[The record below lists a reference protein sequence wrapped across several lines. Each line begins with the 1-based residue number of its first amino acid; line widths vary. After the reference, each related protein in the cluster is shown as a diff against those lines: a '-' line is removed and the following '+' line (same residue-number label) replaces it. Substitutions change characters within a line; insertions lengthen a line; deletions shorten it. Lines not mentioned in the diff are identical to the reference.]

1 MLVGFSHHH
10 DNPGS
15 TGQARADD
23 YRALTMYMDS
33 PWVMK
38 VIGGARVRVDRTP
51 VPEILYGRAE
61 VLRRQIAA
69 LPFQR
74 KYRFGLLSFDEG
86 DIDVDAFCAGDRRPR
101 LEVDLALALFVEA
114 LWPGVPVDARPMPY
128 VTTHTHTGRLE
139 INVAHPRAVHVNGRA
154 FSHNPDPPTR
164 QGEPSE
170 YWRSFRDLLNLTFGW
185 ADPED
190 PARRLIFA
198 RPDWEAK
205 LLAEGERAGLA
216 AVPDRR
222 EQALYAVW
230 DAVQAG
236 EVFSR
241 EDVLAVL
248 DAHLAPAGWRVL
260 STTDKTVTIG
270 APGAPPKQRLRLKGR
285 YFAADFD
292 GRPETPD
299 PGAVLREKARR
310 LAELETAPARFQTA
324 WEKRA
329 AYNRE
334 RYGRGDWPKPTW
346 SVKTWLGLDRASA
359 PALIPRRHHLL
370 ALSPPTPKK
379 DADPDDTFTLGS
391 TLPGPDGPDRADAA
405 GPDRGTHPQ
414 AGRGR
419 TPELRVGR
427 TGRSAGGDEH
437 PRVRQLDQLDRFA
450 RALAGPVGLAAVI
463 GHITRRLRDLT
474 TRAGVALAGSW
485 LAHVITPG
493 QVARFTHLAT
503 ELEALN
509 GRYDA
514 QPSADGGPDPSDRDA
529 PPGDHPAGGD
539 TAVDGQRG
547 SGPPEGDGRGAGQ
560 DRRRAGNPART
571 ARDADDH
578 PVGADAHGRDLSD
591 GDGISQPSPNTG
603 GRKAR
608 RTDLD
613 HGGADPASEGSGLTL
628 GALLGLG
635 RNLARDLGVE
645 RVVTLTRIEGGLAF
659 QAPGMAFALLGDRVL
674 VIHWTRAP
682 EALRRVQD
690 WLTQRLGDAFPIED
704 IRAVAAARTADRS
717 AKPLALAADRFVPE
731 PAEPDHLREVND
743 KKVIPT
749 AAADED
755 DPGPGL

>member
-10 DNPGS
+10 DNPGT
-15 TGQARADD
+15 TGTARADD
-23 YRALTMYMDS
+23 FRALTHYMDS

-38 VIGGARVRVDRTP
+38 VIGGARVRVERGP

-74 KYRFGLLSFDEG
+74 KYRFGLLSFEES
-86 DIDVDAFCAGDRRPR
+86 DIDVVAFNSGDPRRR
-101 LEVDLALALFVEA
+101 REVDLALALFVEA
-114 LWPGVPVDARPMPY
+114 LWPGVPADARPMPY

-205 LLAEGERAGLA
+205 LLAEGERAGLT

-222 EQALYAVW
+222 DQALYAVW
-230 DAVQAG
+230 DAVQTC

-292 GRPETPD
+292 GRPENPD
-299 PGAVLREKARR
+299 PEAVLREKARR
-310 LAELETAPARFQTA
+310 LAELETAPARFQAA

-334 RYGRGDWPKPTW
+334 RYGRGGWPEPAW
-346 SVKTWLGLDRASA
+346 SMETWLGLDRTAA
-359 PALIPRRHHLL
+359 PALIPRQHHLM

-379 DADPDDTFTLGS
+379 DDEPDDTFTLGFA
-391 TLPGPDGPDRADAA
+391 LPRPDGPDRADAP
-405 GPDRGTHPQ
+405 GPDRGTHPPT
-414 AGRGR
+414 GSGR
-419 TPELRVGR
+419 TPEPLFGR
-427 TGRSAGGDEH
+427 TDRSAGGDE
-437 PRVRQLDQLDRFA
+437 RSRRYQLDQLERYA
-450 RALAGPVGLAAVI
+450 RAMAGPIGLSAVI
-463 GHITRRLRDLT
+463 GHVTRQLRDLT
-474 TRAGVALAGSW
+474 VRAGGALAVSW
-485 LAHVITPG
+485 LAHVLTPNLV
-493 QVARFTHLAT
+493 QRFTHLAMN
-503 ELEALN
+503 LEDLHA
-509 GRYDA
+509 RYDS
-514 QPSADGGPDPSDRDA
+514 PTSTDGRLDA
-529 PPGDHPAGGD
+529 GHRAAPASGHPAGGD
-539 TAVDGQRG
+539 PAVDGPG
-547 SGPPEGDGRGAGQ
+547 GAGPSEADGRGTGP
-560 DRRRAGNPART
+560 DRRRAGNPASK
-571 ARDADDH
+571 AGDAIDS
-578 PVGADAHGRDLSD
+578 PVGTDPHRGDLGDDDAIAR
-591 GDGISQPSPNTG
+591 PAPERG

-608 RTDLD
+608 RIDLD
-613 HGGADPASEGSGLTL
+613 HGGDETSARGPGLTL
-628 GALLGLG
+628 GEM
-635 RNLARDLGVE
+635 LAVGRDLGRVLGLE
-645 RVVTLTRIEGGLAF
+645 RVARLTRIEGGVAF
-659 QAPGMAFALLGDRVL
+659 QAPGVALVVL
-674 VIHWTRAP
+674 DHRIRLIHWTRP
-682 EALRRVQD
+682 PGELSLLQD
-690 WLTQRLGDAFPIED
+690 HLIRKLGDAYPFED
-704 IRAVAAARTADRS
+704 MRAIAAPTAVRRAVKPQEQTAERNVPD
-717 AKPLALAADRFVPE
+717 LADPE
-731 PAEPDHLREVND
+731 QLRELEEE
-743 KKVIPT
+743 
-749 AAADED
+749 AATPAPPVED
-755 DPGPGL
+755 DLGPGF

>member
-10 DNPGS
+10 DNPGT

-23 YRALTMYMDS
+23 YRALSDYMDS
-33 PWVMK
+33 PWVVK
-38 VIGGARVRVDRTP
+38 VIGGARVCVNREP

-74 KYRFGLLSFDEG
+74 KYRFGLLSFEES
-86 DIDVDAFCAGDRRPR
+86 DIDVVAFNSGDPRRR
-101 LEVDLALALFVEA
+101 REIDLALALFVEA
-114 LWPGVPVDARPMPY
+114 LWPGVPADARPMPY

-139 INVAHPRAVHVNGRA
+139 INLAHPRAVHVNGRA

-190 PARRLIFA
+190 PARRLNFA

-205 LLAEGERAGLA
+205 LLAEGERAGLT

-222 EQALYAVW
+222 DQALYAVW

-248 DAHLAPAGWRVL
+248 DGHLAPAGWRVL

-292 GRPETPD
+292 GRPENPD
-299 PGAVLREKARR
+299 PEAVLREKARR
-310 LAELETAPARFQTA
+310 LAELETAPARFQAA

-334 RYGRGDWPKPTW
+334 RYGRGGWPEPAW
-346 SVKTWLGLDRASA
+346 SMETWLGLDRTAA
-359 PALIPRRHHLL
+359 PALIPRQHHLM

-379 DADPDDTFTLGS
+379 DDEPDDTFTLGFA
-391 TLPGPDGPDRADAA
+391 LPRPDGPDRADAP
-405 GPDRGTHPQ
+405 GPDRGTHPPT
-414 AGRGR
+414 GSGR
-419 TPELRVGR
+419 TPEPLLGR
-427 TGRSAGGDEH
+427 TDRSAGGDE
-437 PRVRQLDQLDRFA
+437 RSRRYQLDQLERRA

-463 GHITRRLRDLT
+463 GRITRRLRDLT
-474 TRAGVALAGSW
+474 VRAGGALAGSW
-485 LAHVITPG
+485 LTHVITPG
-493 QVARFTHLAT
+493 LVQRFTQLAT
-503 ELEALN
+503 NLETLN
-509 GRYDA
+509 ARYDS
-514 QPSADGGPDPSDRDA
+514 PTSTDGRLDA
-529 PPGDHPAGGD
+529 GHRAAPASGHPAGGD
-539 TAVDGQRG
+539 PAVDGPG
-547 SGPPEGDGRGAGQ
+547 GAGPSEADGRGTGP
-560 DRRRAGNPART
+560 DRRRAGNPASK
-571 ARDADDH
+571 AGDAIDS
-578 PVGADAHGRDLSD
+578 PVGTDPHRGDLGDDDAIAR
-591 GDGISQPSPNTG
+591 PAPERG

-608 RTDLD
+608 RIDLD
-613 HGGADPASEGSGLTL
+613 HGGDETSAGGPGLTL
-628 GALLGLG
+628 GAMLGLG
-635 RNLARDLGVE
+635 RDLAQDLGVE
-645 RVVTLTRIEGGLAF
+645 RVVTLTRIQGGLAF
-659 QAPGMAFALLGDRVL
+659 QAPGMAFALLADRVL

-682 EALRRVQD
+682 EALRRMQD

-704 IRAVAAARTADRS
+704 MRTVAATAAAGRVS
-717 AKPLALAADRFVPE
+717 KPQGSAADRTVPE
-731 PAEPDHLREVND
+731 AAEPDRLPELEEVATT
-743 KKVIPT
+743 PT
-749 AAADED
+749 SRVD
-755 DPGPGL
+755 DDFAPGL

>member
-10 DNPGS
+10 DNPGT
-15 TGQARADD
+15 TGTARADD
-23 YRALTMYMDS
+23 FRALTHYMDS

-38 VIGGARVRVDRTP
+38 VIGGARVRVERGP

-74 KYRFGLLSFDEG
+74 KYRFGLLSFEES
-86 DIDVDAFCAGDRRPR
+86 DIDVVAFNSGDPRRR
-101 LEVDLALALFVEA
+101 REVDLALALFVEA
-114 LWPGVPVDARPMPY
+114 LWPGVPADARPMPY

-205 LLAEGERAGLA
+205 LLAEGERAGLT

-222 EQALYAVW
+222 DQALYAVW
-230 DAVQAG
+230 DAVQTC

-292 GRPETPD
+292 GRPENPD
-299 PGAVLREKARR
+299 PEAVLREKARR
-310 LAELETAPARFQTA
+310 LAELETAPARFQAA

-334 RYGRGDWPKPTW
+334 RYGRGGWPEPAW
-346 SVKTWLGLDRASA
+346 SMETWLGLDRTAA
-359 PALIPRRHHLL
+359 PALIPRQYHLM

-379 DADPDDTFTLGS
+379 DDEPDDTFTLGFA
-391 TLPGPDGPDRADAA
+391 LPRPDGPDRADAPE
-405 GPDRGTHPQ
+405 PDRGTHPPT
-414 AGRGR
+414 GSGR
-419 TPELRVGR
+419 TPEPLFGR
-427 TGRSAGGDEH
+427 TDRSAGGDE
-437 PRVRQLDQLDRFA
+437 RSRRYQLDQLERYA
-450 RALAGPVGLAAVI
+450 RAMAGPIGLSAVI
-463 GHITRRLRDLT
+463 GHVTRQLRDLT
-474 TRAGVALAGSW
+474 VRAGGALAVSW
-485 LAHVITPG
+485 LAHVLTPNLV
-493 QVARFTHLAT
+493 QRFTHLAMN
-503 ELEALN
+503 LEDLHA
-509 GRYDA
+509 RYDS
-514 QPSADGGPDPSDRDA
+514 PTSTDGRLDA
-529 PPGDHPAGGD
+529 GHRAAPASGHPAGGD
-539 TAVDGQRG
+539 PAVDGPG
-547 SGPPEGDGRGAGQ
+547 GAGPSEADGRGTGP
-560 DRRRAGNPART
+560 DRRRAGNPASK
-571 ARDADDH
+571 AGDAIDS
-578 PVGADAHGRDLSD
+578 PVGTDPHRGDLGDDDAIAR
-591 GDGISQPSPNTG
+591 PAPERG

-608 RTDLD
+608 RIDLD
-613 HGGADPASEGSGLTL
+613 HGGDETSARGPGLTL
-628 GALLGLG
+628 GEM
-635 RNLARDLGVE
+635 LAVGRDLGRVLGLE
-645 RVVTLTRIEGGLAF
+645 RVARLTRIEGGVAF
-659 QAPGMAFALLGDRVL
+659 QAPGVALVVL
-674 VIHWTRAP
+674 DHRIRLIHWTRP
-682 EALRRVQD
+682 PGELSLLQD
-690 WLTQRLGDAFPIED
+690 HLIRKLGDAYPFED
-704 IRAVAAARTADRS
+704 MRAIAAPTAVRRAVKPQEQKAERNVPDLAD
-717 AKPLALAADRFVPE
+717 PE
-731 PAEPDHLREVND
+731 QLRELEEE
-743 KKVIPT
+743 
-749 AAADED
+749 AATPAPPVED
-755 DPGPGL
+755 DLGPGF

>member
-10 DNPGS
+10 DNPGT
-15 TGQARADD
+15 TGTARADD
-23 YRALTMYMDS
+23 FRALTHYMDS

-38 VIGGARVRVDRTP
+38 VIGGARVRVERGP

-74 KYRFGLLSFDEG
+74 KYRFGLLSFEEG
-86 DIDVDAFCAGDRRPR
+86 DIDVDAFNAGDPRPR
-101 LEVDLALALFVEA
+101 REVDLALALFVQA
-114 LWPGVPVDARPMPY
+114 LWSGVPADARPMPY

-190 PARRLIFA
+190 PARRLNFA

-205 LLAEGERAGLA
+205 LLAEGERAGLT

-222 EQALYAVW
+222 DQALYTVW

-248 DAHLAPAGWRVL
+248 DVHLAPAGWRVL

-285 YFAADFD
+285 YFSADFD

-299 PGAVLREKARR
+299 PEPVLREKARR
-310 LAELETAPARFQTA
+310 LAELETAPARFQAA

-329 AYNRE
+329 AYNRK
-334 RYGRGDWPKPTW
+334 RYGRGDWPEPDW
-346 SVKTWLGLDRASA
+346 SMETWLGLDRTTA
-359 PALIPRRHHLL
+359 PALIPRQHHLM

-379 DADPDDTFTLGS
+379 DDDPDDTFTLGFA
-391 TLPGPDGPDRADAA
+391 LPGPDGPDRADAA
-405 GPDRGTHPQ
+405 GADRGTHPPT
-414 AGRGR
+414 GSGR
-419 TPELRVGR
+419 TPEPLLGR
-427 TGRSAGGDEH
+427 TDRSAGGDE
-437 PRVRQLDQLDRFA
+437 RSRRYQLDQLERRA

-463 GHITRRLRDLT
+463 SHITRQLRDLT
-474 TRAGVALAGSW
+474 ARAGIVLAGSW

-493 QVARFTHLAT
+493 LVQRFTQLAT
-503 ELEALN
+503 NLEDLHA
-509 GRYDA
+509 RYDA
-514 QPSADGGPDPSDRDA
+514 QPSADGGPDAGHRDA
-529 PPGDHPAGGD
+529 PPGDRPVGGD
-539 TAVDGQRG
+539 PAVDGQG
-547 SGPPEGDGRGAGQ
+547 SFGPSAADGRGAGQ
-560 DRRRAGNPART
+560 DRGCAGNPART
-571 ARDADDH
+571 AGDADDR
-578 PVGADAHGRDLSD
+578 PIGADARLGDLGD
-591 GDGISQPSPNTG
+591 GDATPRPAPDCGSRN
-603 GRKAR
+603 AR

-613 HGGADPASEGSGLTL
+613 HGGDETSARGPGLTL
-628 GALLGLG
+628 GEMLAVGRGLG
-635 RNLARDLGVE
+635 RVLGLE
-645 RVVTLTRIEGGLAF
+645 RVARLTRIEGGVAF
-659 QAPGMAFALLGDRVL
+659 QAPGVALVVL
-674 VIHWTRAP
+674 DHRIRLIHWTRP
-682 EALRRVQD
+682 PGELSLLQD
-690 WLTQRLGDAFPIED
+690 HLIRKLGDAYPFED
-704 IRAVAAARTADRS
+704 MRAIAAPTAVRRAVKPQEQKAERNVPDLAD
-717 AKPLALAADRFVPE
+717 PE
-731 PAEPDHLREVND
+731 QLRELEEE
-743 KKVIPT
+743 
-749 AAADED
+749 AATPAPPVED
-755 DPGPGL
+755 DLGPGF

>member
-10 DNPGS
+10 DNPGT
-15 TGQARADD
+15 TGTARADD
-23 YRALTMYMDS
+23 FRALTHYMDS

-38 VIGGARVRVDRTP
+38 VIGGARVRVERGP

-74 KYRFGLLSFDEG
+74 KYRFGLLSFEEG
-86 DIDVDAFCAGDRRPR
+86 DIDVDAFNAGDPRPR
-101 LEVDLALALFVEA
+101 REVDLALALFVQA
-114 LWPGVPVDARPMPY
+114 LWSGVPADARPMPY

-190 PARRLIFA
+190 PARRLNFA

-205 LLAEGERAGLA
+205 LLAEGERAGLT

-222 EQALYAVW
+222 DQALYAVW

-248 DAHLAPAGWRVL
+248 DVHLAPAGWRVL

-285 YFAADFD
+285 YFSADFD

-299 PGAVLREKARR
+299 PEPVLREKARR
-310 LAELETAPARFQTA
+310 LAELETAPARFQAA

-329 AYNRE
+329 AYNRK
-334 RYGRGDWPKPTW
+334 RYGRGDWPEPDW
-346 SVKTWLGLDRASA
+346 SMETWLGLDRTTA
-359 PALIPRRHHLL
+359 PALIPRQHHLM

-379 DADPDDTFTLGS
+379 DDDPDDTFTLGFA
-391 TLPGPDGPDRADAA
+391 LPGPDGPDRADAA
-405 GPDRGTHPQ
+405 GADPGAHPE
-414 AGRGR
+414 AGSGR
-419 TPELRVGR
+419 TPE
-427 TGRSAGGDEH
+427 
-437 PRVRQLDQLDRFA
+437 PRARGADRRPRGYEYSRRYQLDQLERRA

-463 GHITRRLRDLT
+463 GRITRRLRDLT
-474 TRAGVALAGSW
+474 VRAGIALAGSW

-493 QVARFTHLAT
+493 LVQRFTQLAT
-503 ELEALN
+503 NLEDLHA
-509 GRYDA
+509 RYDA
-514 QPSADGGPDPSDRDA
+514 QPSADGGPDAGHRDA
-529 PPGDHPAGGD
+529 PPGDRPVGGD
-539 TAVDGQRG
+539 PAVDGQG
-547 SGPPEGDGRGAGQ
+547 SFGPSAADGRGAGQ
-560 DRRRAGNPART
+560 DRGCAGNPART
-571 ARDADDH
+571 AGDADDR
-578 PVGADAHGRDLSD
+578 PIGADARLSDLGD
-591 GDGISQPSPNTG
+591 GDGNPGPTPDAG

-608 RTDLD
+608 QTDLN
-613 HGGADPASEGSGLTL
+613 HGGADPASGGSGLTL
-628 GALLGLG
+628 GAMLGLG
-635 RNLARDLGVE
+635 RDLAQDLGVE
-645 RVVTLTRIEGGLAF
+645 RVVTLSRIEGGLAF
-659 QAPGMAFALLGDRVL
+659 QAPRMAFALLADRVL

-682 EALRRVQD
+682 EALRRMQD
-690 WLTQRLGDAFPIED
+690 WLIQRLGDAFPIED
-704 IRAVAAARTADRS
+704 IRAVAAGRTADRS
-717 AKPLALAADRFVPE
+717 AKPPELAVDRFGPD
-731 PAEPDHLREVND
+731 PAEPARMRKVNGE
-743 KKVIPT
+743 KVIPT

>member
-10 DNPGS
+10 DNPGT

-23 YRALTMYMDS
+23 YRALSDYMDS
-33 PWVMK
+33 PWVVK
-38 VIGGARVRVDRTP
+38 VIGGARVCVNREP

-74 KYRFGLLSFDEG
+74 KYRFSLLSFEES
-86 DIDVDAFCAGDRRPR
+86 DIDVVAFNSGDPRRR
-101 LEVDLALALFVEA
+101 REIDLALALFVEA
-114 LWPGVPVDARPMPY
+114 LWPGVPADARPMPY

-139 INVAHPRAVHVNGRA
+139 INLAHPRAVHVNGRA

-190 PARRLIFA
+190 PARRLNFA
-198 RPDWEAK
+198 RPDCEAK
-205 LLAEGERAGLA
+205 LLAEGERAGLT

-222 EQALYAVW
+222 DQALYAVW

-248 DAHLAPAGWRVL
+248 DGHLAPAGWRVL

-292 GRPETPD
+292 GRPENPD
-299 PGAVLREKARR
+299 PEAVLREKARR
-310 LAELETAPARFQTA
+310 LAELETAPARFQAA

-334 RYGRGDWPKPTW
+334 RYGRGGWPEPAL
-346 SVKTWLGLDRASA
+346 SMETWLGLDRTAA
-359 PALIPRRHHLL
+359 PALIPRQHHLM

-379 DADPDDTFTLGS
+379 DDEPDDTFTLGFA
-391 TLPGPDGPDRADAA
+391 LPRPDGPDRADAP
-405 GPDRGTHPQ
+405 GPDRGTHPPT
-414 AGRGR
+414 GSGR
-419 TPELRVGR
+419 TPEPLLGR
-427 TGRSAGGDEH
+427 TDRSAGGDE
-437 PRVRQLDQLDRFA
+437 RSRRYQLDQLERRA

-463 GHITRRLRDLT
+463 GRITRRLRDLT
-474 TRAGVALAGSW
+474 VRAGGALAGSW
-485 LAHVITPG
+485 LTHVITPG
-493 QVARFTHLAT
+493 LVQRFTQLAT
-503 ELEALN
+503 NLETLN
-509 GRYDA
+509 ARYDS
-514 QPSADGGPDPSDRDA
+514 PTSTDGRLDA
-529 PPGDHPAGGD
+529 GHRAAPASGHPAGGD
-539 TAVDGQRG
+539 PAVDGPG
-547 SGPPEGDGRGAGQ
+547 GAGPSEADGRGTGP
-560 DRRRAGNPART
+560 DRRRAGNPASK
-571 ARDADDH
+571 AGDAIDS
-578 PVGADAHGRDLSD
+578 PVGTDPHRGDLGDDDAIAR
-591 GDGISQPSPNTG
+591 PAPERG

-608 RTDLD
+608 RIDLD
-613 HGGADPASEGSGLTL
+613 HGGDETSAGGPGLTL
-628 GALLGLG
+628 GAMLGLG
-635 RNLARDLGVE
+635 RDLAQDLGVE
-645 RVVTLTRIEGGLAF
+645 RVVTLTRIQGGLAF
-659 QAPGMAFALLGDRVL
+659 QAPGMAFALLADRVL

-682 EALRRVQD
+682 EALRRMQD

-704 IRAVAAARTADRS
+704 MRTVAATAAAGRVG
-717 AKPLALAADRFVPE
+717 KPQGSAADRIVPE
-731 PAEPDHLREVND
+731 SAEPDRLPELEEEAGTPTSPVDND
-743 KKVIPT
+743 L
-749 AAADED
+749 
-755 DPGPGL
+755 GPGL